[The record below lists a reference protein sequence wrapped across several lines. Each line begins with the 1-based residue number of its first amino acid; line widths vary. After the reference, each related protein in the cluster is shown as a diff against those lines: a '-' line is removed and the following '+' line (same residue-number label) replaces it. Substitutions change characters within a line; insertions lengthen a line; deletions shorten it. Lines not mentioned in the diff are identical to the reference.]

1 MRDRGPAAMR
11 KAPSRKAGPQAATRR
26 GLLARLSRE
35 DAGQSLVLVMM
46 ISIMAM
52 LMLTT
57 ATTAL
62 TGQIKPARASL
73 DAGEA
78 TAAAQAGIESFLS
91 WVNTNCPPTTG
102 FECALLATGIT
113 NKSGIT
119 DPLNQQGVQ
128 ITGGDGGTSVESY
141 WWTVTFATSG
151 LARVKS
157 VGQVPTGKPS
167 PKYLIKTLVADV
179 DAMPSFNNFQYYT
192 KYETY
197 SAEFINSF
205 YKARSVQL
213 TSAANLDGTSISSK
227 GKPGSLQWG
236 GACTYV
242 DASTTPLCD
251 SSHSTNVCD
260 DLYYPNGAGPGR
272 GTNAGWNNASRRPS
286 TATQAAM
293 GTDPSFAYF
302 TENGAYTPTAGSP
315 TSVTHNDTC
324 DSSMEP
330 NMVMNGPVY
339 SQDAYLVDR
348 GKDTGNSK
356 NSKPNFD
363 GAAYSV
369 WTGAINGSQQPAGPN
384 GGYDRAYPGTNGEA
398 TLTSNYP
405 TDGSGNTVFPIYQS
419 NALELPEDA
428 TEALPLAQC
437 VYTGP
442 TRISILGDTARITSP
457 LTPAGSSACYQST
470 GTFTNVNTIDSEG
483 QSTTDASGG
492 VINAVVPLSRTLIYV
507 KNPGPSIKPSQA
519 TVASPVF
526 NTTTGLTLPAATIGN
541 TLAGTWTD
549 NASYA
554 ATEACPAAG
563 PAKRRNLDC
572 ETGKS
577 TPKEDVFTALKTAT
591 DAELATA
598 SPTTA
603 TLTSAITD
611 QLSAL
616 SQKVGATVNSRWYT
630 VTVTAAA
637 PTVTTTTPEAVT
649 GGFLQTRAGKGY
661 TTTTS
666 RWTVKLNRVVC
677 SSVST
682 NGACVNTTTPIVQG
696 VLSKTASAA
705 AGSPVNTARNF
716 PWRGKQPGDTG
727 YDAAKTYTDPDNDVT
742 PYYHGYGDVYVEG
755 KVTGNVSIVSEH
767 DIVITNDLTY
777 SNPTVTSTS
786 DGLALIAN
794 HNVRI
799 YRPMTCATDGARN
812 ATTAGYCPNDLSG
825 VYTDNLSWPVANN
838 YPSHMYVPNN
848 APSMTNGGAG
858 SIYATV
864 FTLRG
869 SFIADNFY
877 RGEIGHGIDIYGGLY
892 QYHRGATSMPYQG
905 RPYQGSGTKMPG
917 ISVTYNFDNM
927 RAGQAVNGGLRVP
940 YIPPPDGRLTSNTWN
955 VISMS
960 TGS

>member
-1 MRDRGPAAMR
+1 MR
-11 KAPSRKAGPQAATRR
+11 KAPSRKAGPWATRR
-26 GLLARLSRE
+26 GLLARLGRE
-35 DAGQSLVLVMM
+35 DSGQSLMLVMM

-62 TGQIKPARASL
+62 TGQIKPAKASL
-73 DAGEA
+73 DAGAA
-78 TAAAQAGIESFLS
+78 TAAAQAGLEKFLS
-91 WVNTNCPPTTG
+91 WVNTNCPPTDG
-102 FECALLATGIT
+102 FECAALATGIT

-119 DPLNQQGVQ
+119 DPLNQQGVVL
-128 ITGGDGGTSVESY
+128 TGGDGAASVESY
-141 WWTVTFATSG
+141 WWTVTFATAG

-157 VGQVPTGKPS
+157 VGQVPTGKPN

-197 SAEFINSF
+197 SAEFVNSF
-205 YKARSVQL
+205 YRARSVQV
-213 TSAANLDGTSISSK
+213 TSAANLGGTSISSK
-227 GKPGSLQWG
+227 AKPGTLQWG
-236 GACTYV
+236 GTCTYV

-251 SSHSTNVCD
+251 PSHSTNVCD

-272 GTNAGWNNASRRPS
+272 GTNTGWNNASRRPS
-286 TATQAAM
+286 TATQTAM
-293 GTDPSFAYF
+293 GTDPSFAYY
-302 TENGAYTPTAGSP
+302 TENGTYTPAAGSP
-315 TSVTHNDTC
+315 SSLVHNDTC

-356 NSKPNFD
+356 NSKPNFG
-363 GAAYSV
+363 GAAYTV
-369 WTGAINGSQQPAGPN
+369 WTGMINGSQQPAGPN
-384 GGYDRAYPGTNGEA
+384 GGYVRAYPGTNGEA
-398 TLTSNYP
+398 TLTSDYP
-405 TDGSGNTVFPIYQS
+405 TDGSGSTVFPIYQS
-419 NALELPEDA
+419 TALELPEDA

-442 TRISILGDTARITSP
+442 TRISIQGATARITSP
-457 LTPAGSSACYQST
+457 MTPAGSSACYQST
-470 GTFTNVNTIDSEG
+470 GTFTNVNTIDSQG
-483 QSTTDASGG
+483 QSTTDPSGG

-507 KNPGPSIKPSQA
+507 KNPNPSVKPNQA
-519 TVASPVF
+519 TLASPVF
-526 NTTTGLTLPAATIGN
+526 NTTTGLTLPAATKSN

-549 NASYA
+549 NASYVP
-554 ATEACPAAG
+554 TQACPASG

-572 ETGKS
+572 EAGHG
-577 TPKEDVFTALKTAT
+577 TPANDVFTDITTAADTALA
-591 DAELATA
+591 AAN
-598 SPTTA
+598 PTTA
-603 TLTSAITD
+603 TLTSAITN
-611 QLSAL
+611 QLSAA
-616 SQKVGATVNSRWYT
+616 SRTVGTTVNSRWYT

-637 PTVTTTTPEAVT
+637 PTATTTTPETVT
-649 GGFLQTRAGKGY
+649 GGFLQTKAGKGY
-661 TTTTS
+661 TTTTN
-666 RWTVKLNRVVC
+666 RWSVKIDRVVC
-677 SSVST
+677 TSLNKT
-682 NGACVNTTTPIVQG
+682 DCVETATPIVQG
-696 VLSKTASAA
+696 VLTKTASAA
-705 AGSPVNTARNF
+705 AGSPVNTTQNF
-716 PWRGKQPGDTG
+716 PWHGKQPGDTG
-727 YDAAKTYTDPDNDVT
+727 YDAAKTYTDPENDIT

-755 KVTGNVSIVSEH
+755 KTTGNVSIVAEH
-767 DIVITNDLTY
+767 DIVVTNDLTY
-777 SNPTVTSTS
+777 NNPTVTSTS

-799 YRPMTCATDGARN
+799 YRPMTCATDGTLN
-812 ATTAGYCPNDLSG
+812 ATSPGYCPNDLSG
-825 VYTDNLSWPVANN
+825 AYTDNLSWPVANN
-838 YPSHMYVPNN
+838 YPSHMYVPSV
-848 APSMTNGGAG
+848 APSMTNGGTGA
-858 SIYATV
+858 IYATV

-877 RGEIGHGIDIYGGLY
+877 RGEIGHGINIYGGLY

-917 ISVTYNFDNM
+917 ISVTYNYDNM

-955 VISMS
+955 VISIS

>member
-1 MRDRGPAAMR
+1 MR
-11 KAPSRKAGPQAATRR
+11 KAASRQRSRWAASRR
-26 GLLARLSRE
+26 GLLVRLRRE

-46 ISIMAM
+46 ISILAM

-57 ATTAL
+57 ATTTL
-62 TGQIKPARASL
+62 TGQIKPAKASV

-78 TAAAQAGIESFLS
+78 TAAAQAGLENFIS
-91 WVNTNCPPTTG
+91 WVNTNCPPTDG
-102 FECALLATGIT
+102 FECAALVTGKT

-119 DPLNQQGVQ
+119 DPKMQQGVV
-128 ITGGDGGTSVESY
+128 ITGGDGVASVESY

-157 VGQVPTGKPS
+157 VGQVPTGKTN

-205 YKARSVQL
+205 YKARSVQV
-213 TSAANLDGTSISSK
+213 TSAANLTGTSISGKS
-227 GKPGSLQWG
+227 KPGSLQWAG
-236 GACTYV
+236 TCTYV

-272 GTNAGWNNASRRPS
+272 GTNTAWNNASRRPS
-286 TATQAAM
+286 TATQTAM
-293 GTDPSFAYF
+293 GTDSSFAYY
-302 TENGAYTPTAGSP
+302 TEGGSYVPSTGAS
-315 TSVTHNDTC
+315 TSLTHNDTC

-348 GKDTGNSK
+348 GRDTGNSK

-363 GAAYSV
+363 GAAYTV
-369 WTGAINGSQQPAGPN
+369 WTGAINGSQQPVGPN

-398 TLTSNYP
+398 TINSNYP

-419 NALELPEDA
+419 NALELPENAD
-428 TEALPLAQC
+428 EALPLAQC

-442 TRISILGDTARITSP
+442 TRISIVGATARITSP
-457 LTPAGSSACYQST
+457 LTPAGASACYQST
-470 GTFTNVNTIDSEG
+470 GTFSNVNTVDSEG

-492 VINAVVPLSRTLIYV
+492 VINALVPISRTLIYV
-507 KNPGPSIKPSQA
+507 KNPAASVKKTQA

-526 NTTTGLTLPAATIGN
+526 NTSTGLTLPATTTAN
-541 TLAGTWTD
+541 TLTGTWTD
-549 NASYA
+549 NASYV
-554 ATEACPAAG
+554 ATGACPAVN
-563 PAKRRNLDC
+563 PAKRRNFDC
-572 ETGKS
+572 ETSKL
-577 TPKEDVFTALKTAT
+577 TPKSDVFTAIKTAT
-591 DAELATA
+591 DAQLASA
-598 SPTTA
+598 SLTPA
-603 TLTSAITD
+603 TITSAITNE
-611 QLSAL
+611 LSTA
-616 SQKVGATVNSRWYT
+616 SQNVGTAKDSIWYT
-630 VTVTAAA
+630 VTVTAGTPVA
-637 PTVTTTTPEAVT
+637 TTTTPAAAT
-649 GGFLQTRAGKGY
+649 GTFLQTTVGKGY

-666 RWTVKLNRVVC
+666 SWNVTVNRVVC
-677 SSVST
+677 ASL
-682 NGACVNTTTPIVQG
+682 NKGNCVNTTTPIVQG
-696 VLSKTASAA
+696 ALSKTSSAA
-705 AGSPVNTARNF
+705 TGSPMNTTQKF

-727 YDAAKTYTDPDNDVT
+727 YDASKTYTDPDNDVT
-742 PYYHGYGDVYVEG
+742 TYYHGYGDVYVAG
-755 KVTGNVSIVSEH
+755 QITGNLSVVSEH

-777 SNPTVTSTS
+777 NSSSVSSTS
-786 DGLALIAN
+786 DGIGLIAN

-799 YRPMTCATDGARN
+799 YRPMTCATDGALG

-825 VYTDNLSWPVANN
+825 AYTDNLTWPVANN
-838 YPSHMYVPNN
+838 YPSHTYVPNN
-848 APSMTNGGAG
+848 APSMTNGGSG
-858 SIYATV
+858 LIYSTV

-869 SFIADNFY
+869 SFMADNFY
-877 RGEIGHGIDIYGGLY
+877 RGAIGSGITIYGGLY

-917 ISVTYNFDNM
+917 ISVTYNYDNM
-927 RAGQAVNGGLRVP
+927 RAGQAANGGLRVP

-955 VISMS
+955 VISIS

>member
-1 MRDRGPAAMR
+1 MRRP
-11 KAPSRKAGPQAATRR
+11 PSRKGPWAATRR
-26 GLLARLSRE
+26 GLLARLGRE

-52 LMLTT
+52 LMLAT

-62 TGQIKPARASL
+62 TGQIKPARASV

-78 TAAAQAGIESFLS
+78 TAAAQAGIENFLS
-91 WVNTNCPPTTG
+91 WVNTNCPPTDG

-113 NKSGIT
+113 NKAGIT
-119 DPLNQQGVQ
+119 NPRMQQGVP
-128 ITGGDGGTSVESY
+128 ITGGDGVTSVESY

-167 PKYLIKTLVADV
+167 PKYLTKTLVADV

-205 YKARSVQL
+205 YKARSVQV
-213 TSAANLDGTSISSK
+213 TSAANLTGTSISGKS
-227 GKPGSLQWG
+227 KPGSLQWG
-236 GACTYV
+236 GTCTYV
-242 DASTTPLCD
+242 NASTTPLCD
-251 SSHSTNVCD
+251 SSHSTNICD

-272 GTNAGWNNASRRPS
+272 GTHTGWNNASRRPS
-286 TATQAAM
+286 TAIQAAM
-293 GTDPSFAYF
+293 GTDSSFAYF
-302 TENGAYTPTAGSP
+302 TENGSYTPASGSP

-339 SQDAYLVDR
+339 SQDAYLIDR
-348 GKDTGNSK
+348 GKDTGNSR

-363 GAAYSV
+363 GAAYTV
-369 WTGAINGSQQPAGPN
+369 WTGTVNGSQQPAGPN
-384 GGYDRAYPGTNGEA
+384 GGYMRAYPETNGEA
-398 TLTSNYP
+398 TLTENYP
-405 TDGSGNTVFPIYQS
+405 TAGSGNRVFPIYQS

-428 TEALPLAQC
+428 TEALPMAQC

-442 TRISILGDTARITSP
+442 TRIAILGNTARITSP
-457 LTPAGSSACYQST
+457 LTPAGSSACYRST
-470 GTFTNVNTIDSEG
+470 GTFANVNTVDSEG
-483 QSTTDASGG
+483 QSTTDPSGG

-507 KNPGPSIKPSQA
+507 KNPDPSVKPTQA

-526 NTTTGLTLPAATIGN
+526 NTTTALTMPPAAVSN

-549 NASYA
+549 EASYV
-554 ATEACPAAG
+554 ATAACPAAG
-563 PAKRRNLDC
+563 PARRRNLDC
-572 ETGKS
+572 ETGTG
-577 TPKEDVFTALKTAT
+577 TPKNDVFAAIKTAT

-611 QLSAL
+611 KLSAA
-616 SQKVGATVNSRWYT
+616 SRTVGTTVNSRWYT

-637 PTVTTTTPEAVT
+637 PSVTTTTPETVT
-649 GGFLQTRAGKGY
+649 GGFLQTQTGKGY
-661 TTTTS
+661 NTTTQ
-666 RWTVKLNRVVC
+666 RWTVELDRVVC
-677 SSVST
+677 TSLST
-682 NGACVNTTTPIVQG
+682 KGACVTTATPIVQG

-705 AGSPVNTARNF
+705 AGSPVNTTQNF

-727 YDAAKTYTDPDNDVT
+727 YDASKTYTDPANDVT

-755 KVTGNVSIVSEH
+755 RTTGNVSIVAEH

-777 SNPTVTSTS
+777 NNPTVTSTS

-799 YRPMTCATDGARN
+799 YRPMTCAADGALN

-838 YPSHMYVPNN
+838 YPSHMYVPSS

-858 SIYATV
+858 LIYATV

-877 RGEIGHGIDIYGGLY
+877 RGEIGHGVNIYGGLY

-955 VISMS
+955 VISIS
-960 TGS
+960 TAS